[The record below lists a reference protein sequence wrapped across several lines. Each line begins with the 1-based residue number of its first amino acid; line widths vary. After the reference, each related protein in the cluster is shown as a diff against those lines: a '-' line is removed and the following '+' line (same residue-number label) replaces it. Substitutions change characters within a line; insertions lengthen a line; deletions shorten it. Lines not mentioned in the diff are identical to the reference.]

1 MVRDQLDRATAGPI
15 RAARGKGSRVA
26 WASLGAAI
34 LIGIQL
40 GAMPWRYRKEM
51 WQLQGGLAGALVGF
65 WVGRVTR
72 KQRRDEENWSD

>member
-1 MVRDQLDRATAGPI
+1 MRDQLDRATASPI
-15 RAARGKGSRVA
+15 RAGRGTGSRVA
-26 WASLGAAI
+26 WVSLGAAV

-40 GAMPWRYRKEM
+40 GTLPWRYRKEM

-72 KQRRDEENWSD
+72 TQGRDEGNWRD